1 MIDWI
6 RKSFR
11 NRIFASVMLI
21 TLLPILLSNILL
33 LSYQVRQTGRDQRL
47 SAEEMLTDSHD
58 RLCELTG
65 QMNRVAETLA
75 RSTVVHSV
83 LRRGSGDSRI
93 LYQVLFRETE
103 ELRRYCRVDIC
114 LPDGSLCDST
124 ETTAR
129 GSFLPYWGVLR
140 RAGQS
145 ASLAYRFGAEED
157 AAFRAARAVRSYDG
171 SILGYIVFTV
181 RNDDLDH
188 LFSGALGGTED
199 LLLLTRQWELA
210 YGSRPA
216 AAESCAASLRVRL
229 LSGEDTGVDGATG
242 MTLVLRQSLVF
253 SAPVLGAF
261 YLTSLMLGLLSLG
274 LCLLCARWLSGN
286 LSEPVDRLG
295 RAMGRVMEGDLTVQL
310 QTKRVDELEKL
321 AHSFNQMTREYR
333 ANLERS
339 VEHQRELNETR
350 IRMMQAQLNPHF
362 LYNTLDSMKWL
373 GVTHQVPQIA
383 ELATDLAALLRFS
396 ISQAEFVTL
405 EEELEFID
413 RYLEIQYIR
422 FEDRFACEIDVEE
435 RFQHC
440 ELPKLVLQPLV
451 ENAIIHGVADQ
462 TEGYIT
468 ITAWEETGDLVICV
482 QDNGCGIP
490 TETLGKL
497 KSGGEPGKHLGLYN
511 VNQILRLHYGQ
522 GYGVSAASAP
532 GQGSRVMIRLP
543 LRKREEGI
551 PC

>member
-33 LSYQVRQTGRDQRL
+33 LSYQVRQTGRDQSL

-124 ETTAR
+124 ETTDR

-145 ASLAYRFGAEED
+145 ASLAYRIGAEED

-181 RNDDLDH
+181 RHDDLDH

-216 AAESCAASLRVRL
+216 AAERGAASLR
-229 LSGEDTGVDGATG
+229 
-242 MTLVLRQSLVF
+242 
-253 SAPVLGAF
+253 
-261 YLTSLMLGLLSLG
+261 
-274 LCLLCARWLSGN
+274 LC
-286 LSEPVDRLG
+286 
-295 RAMGRVMEGDLTVQL
+295 
-310 QTKRVDELEKL
+310 
-321 AHSFNQMTREYR
+321 
-333 ANLERS
+333 
-339 VEHQRELNETR
+339 
-350 IRMMQAQLNPHF
+350 
-362 LYNTLDSMKWL
+362 
-373 GVTHQVPQIA
+373 VP
-383 ELATDLAALLRFS
+383 
-396 ISQAEFVTL
+396 
-405 EEELEFID
+405 
-413 RYLEIQYIR
+413 
-422 FEDRFACEIDVEE
+422 
-435 RFQHC
+435 
-440 ELPKLVLQPLV
+440 
-451 ENAIIHGVADQ
+451 
-462 TEGYIT
+462 
-468 ITAWEETGDLVICV
+468 
-482 QDNGCGIP
+482 
-490 TETLGKL
+490 
-497 KSGGEPGKHLGLYN
+497 
-511 VNQILRLHYGQ
+511 
-522 GYGVSAASAP
+522 
-532 GQGSRVMIRLP
+532 
-543 LRKREEGI
+543 
-551 PC
+551 